1 MGALS
6 SRGAHHGHGGRAVCA
21 TRKHGDGQ
29 AQDAAARPVMVQQHV
44 HIHAF
49 QWLAL
54 LLIAVAAWARRAAT
68 HVLPRGVGFN
78 ADHARRQGGCDL

>member
-6 SRGAHHGHGGRAVCA
+6 SRGAHHGHGGRAVRA

-29 AQDAAARPVMVQQHV
+29 AQDAAARPVMVQQH
-44 HIHAF
+44 IHAF

-54 LLIAVAAWARRAAT
+54 LLIAALAWARRAAT
-68 HVLPRGVGFN
+68 HVLPRRVGFH
-78 ADHARRQGGCDL
+78 AHHARQGDCGL